1 MTPDLAKL
9 RADVLLANRE
19 IAKRGLARFTFGNAS
34 GVDRKSGR
42 IVIKPSGV
50 AYEALNVDT
59 LVVTDLDGKLVEGG
73 LRPSSD
79 LATHAALYRAFP
91 EIGGVVHTHSRFAT
105 VFAQAGKEI
114 PCLGTTHADHFHG
127 PIPITASMHPD
138 AIATEYEANTGAA
151 IIARF
156 ANLDPGTMP
165 AVLVAGHASFCWGAT
180 VRAALENASVLEE
193 VARLA
198 YYTIT
203 LNAGV
208 MEISD
213 ALRDKHFLR
222 KHGKERYY
230 GQ

>member
-1 MTPDLAKL
+1 VQSKL
-9 RADVLLANRE
+9 RQDVLAANRE
-19 IAKRGLARFTFGNAS
+19 IFKRGLAKFTFGNAS
-34 GVDRKSGR
+34 AVDRKLGH

-50 AYEALNVDT
+50 PYEAMNADAM
-59 LVVTDLDGKLVEGG
+59 VVTDLNGKVVEGA
-73 LRPSSD
+73 LKPSSD

-91 EIGGVVHTHSRFAT
+91 NVGAVVHTHSRFAT

-127 PIPITASMHPD
+127 PIPITAPMHPD
-138 AIATEYEANTGAA
+138 AIATEYEANTGAS

-156 ANLDPGTMP
+156 ANLDPAAMP
-165 AVLVAGHASFCWGAT
+165 AVLVAGHASFCWGENI
-180 VRAALENASVLEE
+180 RAAVENASVLEE

-213 ALRDKHFLR
+213 ALRDKHYLR
-222 KHGKERYY
+222 KHGQEKYY